1 MTPGPDPTPGPWH
14 HAAMSDTPD
23 QLVEL
28 RNYTLVPGA
37 AEAFAD
43 HFEQRF
49 LASQEQLG
57 MDIVG
62 QFTVPGDDARFLWV
76 RRFEQPAHRGEA
88 LRRFYSGP
96 VWKEFGPRA
105 NELLI
110 DSDDVH
116 LLRPDPS
123 VPAFAADHH
132 PHAERPDPVFAGPAS
147 TVVAAL
153 YDLDAAA
160 QELPAEVAATMTG
173 VLAGADGVHELGR
186 LVTAHVTNDFPA
198 LPVHEDAA
206 VGVWLLADAAGGD
219 AAAVAEAVATDH
231 GLTLRTLRLTP
242 TGRST
247 LH

>member
-1 MTPGPDPTPGPWH
+1 
-14 HAAMSDTPD
+14 MSDTPD

-43 HFEQRF
+43 HFEQHF

-57 MDIVG
+57 MDVVG
-62 QFTVPGDDARFLWV
+62 QFTVPGDDARFVWV

-88 LRRFYSGP
+88 LERFYSGP

-105 NELLI
+105 NELLV

-123 VPAFAADHH
+123 VPDFAAAHH
-132 PHAERPDPVFAGPAS
+132 PHAERPDPVFAEPASTS

-153 YDLDAAA
+153 YDLDPAAT
-160 QELPAEVAATMTG
+160 ELPADVAATMAG
-173 VLAGADGVHELGR
+173 ALAAADGVRELGR
-186 LVTAHVTNDFPA
+186 LVTAHVANDFPA
-198 LPVHEDAA
+198 LPFHEDVA
-206 VGVWLLADAAGGD
+206 VGVWLLATAGDGGD
-219 AAAVAEAVATDH
+219 AAVAVAESVAAAH
-231 GLTLRTLRLTP
+231 GLALRAIRLAP